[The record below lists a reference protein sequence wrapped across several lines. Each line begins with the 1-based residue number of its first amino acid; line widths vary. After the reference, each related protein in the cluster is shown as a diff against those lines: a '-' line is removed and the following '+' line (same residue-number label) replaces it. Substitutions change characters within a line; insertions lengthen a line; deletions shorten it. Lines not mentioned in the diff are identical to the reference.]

1 MRLFSVFAAYITI
14 GLVIALVLLFP
25 NRPATVMGGMAV
37 VIVLTLI
44 VGLFDVLGQW
54 VLDHPQFKKFP
65 SFALSL
71 VFVIMIG
78 LFFGTT
84 YVGIEMLNP
93 EIAPWIS

>member
-1 MRLFSVFAAYITI
+1 MRLFSVFAAYMTI

-37 VIVLTLI
+37 VVVLTLI

-54 VLDHPQFKKFP
+54 VLDYPQFKQLPQFVR
-65 SFALSL
+65 SL
-71 VFVIMIG
+71 VFVVVIG

-84 YVGIEMLNP
+84 YFGIEMLAP
-93 EIAPWIS
+93 QVAPWIS